1 MIKKI
6 LCMILAVLMLIP
18 LASCSF
24 FEEEGSGRFIDHI
37 DPTVEGGKFYFAVY
51 YTDSNVPELVEAPQP
66 TGLKSIYPD
75 PNNKDNTKTV
85 LIFEYDDGT
94 KVSHEIPNGKD
105 GLDGSVMWDVKKETG
120 LDGVDYLVFYINGKD
135 GVQKLKE
142 IPFSEFKG
150 EDGKDGI
157 GFDPE
162 FNVDG
167 AFVTGKDD
175 IGYYFEYKMDGF
187 EVKRIYVYYKRDI
200 SLAYDEKTGR
210 YTITVKFNDGDEVV
224 EFSETIQR
232 PNTWLS
238 DDDRP
243 KDEAG
248 IVGDFFF
255 DTKHK
260 IIWQK
265 VIKPEGDIDWIVIA
279 DLVTISQEATLTV
292 TFDANGGYIENKAA
306 DDNGFY
312 QYPVNYGTYFTDNGE
327 DRIPIPKRDGYTFA
341 GWYKEREIDE
351 AVDVKFN
358 DFIQITSNIT
368 LIAHWVENKA

>member
-24 FEEEGSGRFIDHI
+24 FEEEESGRFIDHI

-162 FNVDG
+162 FN
-167 AFVTGKDD
+167 
-175 IGYYFEYKMDGF
+175 
-187 EVKRIYVYYKRDI
+187 
-200 SLAYDEKTGR
+200 
-210 YTITVKFNDGDEVV
+210 
-224 EFSETIQR
+224 
-232 PNTWLS
+232 
-238 DDDRP
+238 
-243 KDEAG
+243 
-248 IVGDFFF
+248 
-255 DTKHK
+255 
-260 IIWQK
+260 
-265 VIKPEGDIDWIVIA
+265 
-279 DLVTISQEATLTV
+279 
-292 TFDANGGYIENKAA
+292 
-306 DDNGFY
+306 
-312 QYPVNYGTYFTDNGE
+312 
-327 DRIPIPKRDGYTFA
+327 
-341 GWYKEREIDE
+341 
-351 AVDVKFN
+351 
-358 DFIQITSNIT
+358 
-368 LIAHWVENKA
+368 